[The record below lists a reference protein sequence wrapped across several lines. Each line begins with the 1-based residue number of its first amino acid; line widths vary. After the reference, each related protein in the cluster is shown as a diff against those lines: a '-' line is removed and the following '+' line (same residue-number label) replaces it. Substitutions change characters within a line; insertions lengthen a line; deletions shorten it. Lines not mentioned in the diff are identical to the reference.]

1 MKRLKKSLAFITTI
15 FMLATLSACNSDNK
29 ESSKEES
36 TVETTAEITT
46 EAVTEEETTEAPT
59 EATTE
64 KPTEPLSEL
73 SETQKLIVDILQAG
87 FESSFGENM
96 KIYYEEDKSNYV
108 ISIWQDGLAA
118 NLENEAA
125 ADAWSAMIDTLV
137 SAVGQ
142 MTDPIRQIDS
152 TANVTLNILNDENQ
166 KDILLTIY
174 NGEVSY
180 NIIDSETK
188 PKEKTSEK
196 SNKAVEHRTGDEIIG
211 ISDKSITDDDIYVL
225 FEDSV
230 RNDTTGKWRL
240 ARFSE
245 SIDIS
250 EYALSYYKEYFKSDD
265 EIHAVINFATK
276 TTTNISCMNG
286 LLFVTT
292 YEYVDKEEHDA
303 NKLFSGQMLSS
314 YIIYLDNGDIEKI

>member
-174 NGEVSY
+174 NGEVSS

-196 SNKAVEHRTGDEIIG
+196 SE
-211 ISDKSITDDDIYVL
+211 SDKTVPKEYTNALKKAKSYSDNMYMSKAAIHDQLTSEYG
-225 FEDSV
+225 E
-230 RNDTTGKWRL
+230 G
-240 ARFSE
+240 FSE
-245 SIDIS
+245 EAADYAMENLVADYKANALHKAKSYQDNMAMSTSAIYDQLVS
-250 EYALSYYKEYFKSDD
+250 EYGEQF
-265 EIHAVINFATK
+265 T
-276 TTTNISCMNG
+276 
-286 LLFVTT
+286 
-292 YEYVDKEEHDA
+292 EEEAQYAID
-303 NKLFSGQMLSS
+303 N
-314 YIIYLDNGDIEKI
+314 LD